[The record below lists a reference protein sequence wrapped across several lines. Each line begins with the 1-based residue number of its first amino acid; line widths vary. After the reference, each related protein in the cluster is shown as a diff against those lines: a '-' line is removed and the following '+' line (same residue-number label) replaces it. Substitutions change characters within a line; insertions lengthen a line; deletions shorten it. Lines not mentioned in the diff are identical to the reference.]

1 MSDIFTLVSCREE
14 LDSLIEEQ
22 TGTVCNKHTE
32 SPNDSR
38 RTSITAAENKSFN
51 IQDFSDWLR
60 ICYSDSVQL
69 IDKTIKSE
77 LLTDRSILNYLV
89 ISSLY
94 TIRYLLNDSYMRL
107 DEYVYFSCAL
117 PDNQSFCEKNVLTK
131 YTRLKKCSTEKS
143 KPATTSSNLYTVKRG
158 IHDHDALI
166 EFEDLPFNNDYTQR
180 MSRRAQKYLNSY
192 YSHLFDIDKIDKGKK
207 TKAVSYK
214 IRLFMPTYALLLIED
229 NKYLIA
235 KLKEHKENQSDSLN
249 RSQDAELSNKYTKEY
264 SPRFRKEPP
273 TGIEIPKA
281 QKVKVTY
288 KASIPNINNV
298 VISSYEKISDNC
310 DPSEDQDV
318 EYLYSEDQKSEL
330 FQNICKSLR
339 NIEESYSF
347 MIEKMRDTHYYN
359 DPVNRILFLYKLN
372 RAIPLDYLSIIFTP
386 PSDSN
391 FDEDT
396 ILRINAIGDNIWKFL
411 LYNKYFND
419 SLLSPNGAVE
429 DDFNLIEKRFL
440 AQLTSRY
447 SLEEL
452 DRYLSAYLAEHRA
465 IEEKSP
471 AEEIESQFL
480 SNYRSILN
488 AYNIR
493 PYVEISNSNEKD
505 RQNIGLPSLFERF
518 VFDFR
523 YESNNRISNQIQ
535 LLLTTARIINRL
547 FGLE

>member
-1 MSDIFTLVSCREE
+1 M
-14 LDSLIEEQ
+14 
-22 TGTVCNKHTE
+22 
-32 SPNDSR
+32 
-38 RTSITAAENKSFN
+38 
-51 IQDFSDWLR
+51 QD
-60 ICYSDSVQL
+60 
-69 IDKTIKSE
+69 
-77 LLTDRSILNYLV
+77 
-89 ISSLY
+89 
-94 TIRYLLNDSYMRL
+94 
-107 DEYVYFSCAL
+107 
-117 PDNQSFCEKNVLTK
+117 
-131 YTRLKKCSTEKS
+131 
-143 KPATTSSNLYTVKRG
+143 
-158 IHDHDALI
+158 
-166 EFEDLPFNNDYTQR
+166 
-180 MSRRAQKYLNSY
+180 
-192 YSHLFDIDKIDKGKK
+192 
-207 TKAVSYK
+207 
-214 IRLFMPTYALLLIED
+214 
-229 NKYLIA
+229 
-235 KLKEHKENQSDSLN
+235 
-249 RSQDAELSNKYTKEY
+249 
-264 SPRFRKEPP
+264 
-273 TGIEIPKA
+273 
-281 QKVKVTY
+281 
-288 KASIPNINNV
+288 
-298 VISSYEKISDNC
+298 SYEKISDNC
-310 DPSEDQDV
+310 DPSEDQDA

-347 MIEKMRDTHYYN
+347 MIEKMRETHYYD

-396 ILRINAIGDNIWKFL
+396 ILRINAIGDTIWKFL

-452 DRYLSAYLAEHRA
+452 DRYLSEYLAEHRA

-488 AYNIR
+488 AYNIH
-493 PYVEISNSNEKD
+493 PYLEISNSNEKD

-518 VFDFR
+518 VFEFR